1 MRMPGFL
8 LSGPRRFT
16 LHFESMLSSD
26 TQALSQKST
35 ATTTAI
41 INTHRQSI
49 SRTPLADIPV
59 DATGLLNPD
68 TASQEPAFMM
78 DTSDDPPSNLLAYRG
93 QSLNNPNN
101 GSLDNIRRASLSSQS
116 VYSSHLPLSPLTIF
130 HRISSRR
137 SSNTS
142 RRTTRRY
149 DTSQRRRS
157 DASNQTER
165 RPSLPPLNFRPVD
178 YTSEELQPL
187 KPPAFDPNI
196 YDRLSSFTFGSPP
209 PASDGAD
216 GAPIVFRF
224 VGQTATATSRV
235 PEEETRYQSASET
248 ETDEDERSRA
258 DRAKLRAIDDGSRRP
273 SLPINI
279 PPGEGRDGRRSSAFK
294 VAHSVDTP
302 MHIDEEDT
310 TLNGTGSLPVQL
322 EPSKPLPSLP
332 NSSALSA
339 LSSRRR
345 DAAPMHPSRGIT
357 NELAAVA
364 ATNGYDLSYIMDCTP
379 AKPVTSS
386 TNREHSPQP
395 SHLDSAQ
402 FLQQA
407 VLDLQDIAPWDV
419 VRPSGAID
427 DAFARHVL
435 ENDVVYK
442 THYGSWT
449 FKRNTNVVLKSSRNA
464 RTSPPP
470 QSEPSSSTAEEL
482 NTKGKEKS
490 PEPQTRQATEGQL
503 WECRTIGKYAL
514 SPGKTRKPVLSPLVF
529 LILRVVCFDRSGRE

>member
-16 LHFESMLSSD
+16 HHFESMLSSD

-41 INTHRQSI
+41 INTHKQSI

-78 DTSDDPPSNLLAYRG
+78 DTSDDPPSNLLTHRG
-93 QSLNNPNN
+93 PSLNNSNN
-101 GSLDNIRRASLSSQS
+101 GSFDNIRRASLSSQS

-149 DTSQRRRS
+149 DTSQRRKS

-187 KPPAFDPNI
+187 KPPAFDPTI
-196 YDRLSSFTFGSPP
+196 YDRLSSFSFGSPP
-209 PASDGAD
+209 PASDGPD
-216 GAPIVFRF
+216 GAPTVFRF
-224 VGQTATATSRV
+224 VGQIATATSKV
-235 PEEETRYQSASET
+235 PKEETKYHSASET
-248 ETDEDERSRA
+248 ETDEDERSRD

-279 PPGEGRDGRRSSAFK
+279 PPSESRDGRRSSAFK

-322 EPSKPLPSLP
+322 EPIKPLPSLP
-332 NSSALSA
+332 NSSALSS

-364 ATNGYDLSYIMDCTP
+364 ATSGYDLSYIMDYTP
-379 AKPVTSS
+379 VNPVISI

-427 DAFARHVL
+427 DAFARHVI

-449 FKRNTNVVLKSSRNA
+449 FKRNPNVVLKSSRNA

-470 QSEPSSSTAEEL
+470 QAEPSSSIAEEL

-490 PEPQTRQATEGQL
+490 PEPQIRQATEGQL

-514 SPGKTRKPVLSPLVF
+514 SPGKTRKPVL
-529 LILRVVCFDRSGRE
+529 